1 MTFIKTWTRIVGDY
15 ILTAGILLACGI
27 ILTIAVKMIIASRY
41 AVWIVCSM
49 LLLAFIIGT
58 LLEAVGASYKPTD
71 HISE

>member
-1 MTFIKTWTRIVGDY
+1 MTFIKTWLQIVGDY
-15 ILTAGILLACGI
+15 ILTAGIILACGI
-27 ILTIAVKMIIASRY
+27 ILTIAVKMIIASRF

-58 LLEAVGASYKPTD
+58 LLKAVSASYKPTD